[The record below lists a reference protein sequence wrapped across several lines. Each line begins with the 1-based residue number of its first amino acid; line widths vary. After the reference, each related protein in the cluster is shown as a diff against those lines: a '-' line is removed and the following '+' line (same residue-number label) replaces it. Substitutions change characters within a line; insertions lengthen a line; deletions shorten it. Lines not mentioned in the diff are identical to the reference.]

1 MQTPLK
7 NSAFLYSD
15 PLINFSLNIKQHYTI
30 CIFYMYAILQ
40 LSHVFHNHKRS
51 LVFYYLQGQRP
62 TQRVPDL
69 HVPLAPTLTSTVG
82 ILRHSLQSFSRESV
96 VYIMVHANLCS
107 PKYKTILIQIKRMQ
121 NKMRRKIVLPNCKH
135 LNFQLIYL
143 HAVQSH
149 DYGRVFHSNLEKK
162 RKNNNTNL
170 LLVSN
175 CKMKSNLLL
184 QMKGNLS

>member
-7 NSAFLYSD
+7 NSAFLYID

-69 HVPLAPTLTSTVG
+69 HVPLAPTLTSTG
-82 ILRHSLQSFSRESV
+82 DIETFSAIIHGGAV
-96 VYIMVHANLCS
+96 VYIMLHANLCS

-162 RKNNNTNL
+162 RKKNNTNL

>member
-1 MQTPLK
+1 MSYNKNYVQKRFTFYMQTPLK
-7 NSAFLYSD
+7 NSAFLYID

-82 ILRHSLQSFSRESV
+82 ILRHSLQSFSGELWCISWSMQISV
-96 VYIMVHANLCS
+96 AQNIKQSLYRLKEC
-107 PKYKTILIQIKRMQ
+107 KTK
-121 NKMRRKIVLPNCKH
+121 
-135 LNFQLIYL
+135 
-143 HAVQSH
+143 
-149 DYGRVFHSNLEKK
+149 
-162 RKNNNTNL
+162 
-170 LLVSN
+170 
-175 CKMKSNLLL
+175 
-184 QMKGNLS
+184 